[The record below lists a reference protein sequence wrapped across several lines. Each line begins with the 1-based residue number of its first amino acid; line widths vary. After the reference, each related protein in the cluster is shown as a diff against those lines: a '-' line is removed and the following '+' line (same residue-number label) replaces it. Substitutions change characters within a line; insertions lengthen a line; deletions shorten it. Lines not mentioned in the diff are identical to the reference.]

1 MTDTELDTSDT
12 TEVAETTGKTE
23 KRKVVAKKTAR
34 KVRFNVLKHIS
45 IVFTELKMSHFAPR
59 LENKEFFRSVEYI
72 CTYLNVNEAQAFIF
86 CSMFGV
92 YYEVSERPITYFNI
106 ADGCECNPLV
116 LLSIRDELEELVDKG
131 IIAECDPPDD
141 SIGRI
146 FYKIPEYVVQSV
158 LANRIID
165 FDKESA
171 TFNIRDFLADV
182 GRIIDNRIDNK
193 LSSMAL
199 FDKVERLERR
209 YRGVK
214 EIATIKEHLKD
225 TGDRAMLYDIAFG
238 LVICNN
244 PDLRSFV
251 LINRNTDSGNREAI
265 SASIIEETHTL
276 FRKDFIQFEIKGT
289 IQDSTIT
296 LTDKAYT
303 LLFGAEGSSFQER
316 KSDKNIIL
324 CENIKEKQL
333 FFSKDNEKEIKRL
346 FESVSASS
354 FDNIQS
360 RLEEKGMNKGFCI
373 LLYGASGTGKT
384 ESVYQ
389 MAKSSGRDIFH
400 VDISSMKSEWH
411 GEAEQKTKKLFDRY
425 NRMCENAKKA
435 GDLIPILLFNEADG
449 VFSVRS
455 GVHGAA
461 DRSDNS
467 VQNIILEELERF
479 EGILVATTNLSDNL
493 DSAFERRF
501 LFKVKFEKPELAI
514 RVKIWQS
521 NIPRLTKE
529 EAEKLAKEFDFSGG
543 EIANIVRKIMI
554 DEVLTGKETPIKTI
568 RELCSTERLN
578 AKRRGSS
585 LGFTSDDE

>member
-92 YYEVSERPITYFNI
+92 YYVVSERPITYFNI

-116 LLSIRDELEELVDKG
+116 LLSIRD
-131 IIAECDPPDD
+131 AECDPPDD

-238 LVICNN
+238 FPKN
-244 PDLRSFV
+244 
-251 LINRNTDSGNREAI
+251 
-265 SASIIEETHTL
+265 ETT
-276 FRKDFIQFEIKGT
+276 
-289 IQDSTIT
+289 
-296 LTDKAYT
+296 
-303 LLFGAEGSSFQER
+303 
-316 KSDKNIIL
+316 
-324 CENIKEKQL
+324 
-333 FFSKDNEKEIKRL
+333 
-346 FESVSASS
+346 
-354 FDNIQS
+354 
-360 RLEEKGMNKGFCI
+360 
-373 LLYGASGTGKT
+373 
-384 ESVYQ
+384 
-389 MAKSSGRDIFH
+389 
-400 VDISSMKSEWH
+400 
-411 GEAEQKTKKLFDRY
+411 
-425 NRMCENAKKA
+425 
-435 GDLIPILLFNEADG
+435 
-449 VFSVRS
+449 
-455 GVHGAA
+455 
-461 DRSDNS
+461 
-467 VQNIILEELERF
+467 
-479 EGILVATTNLSDNL
+479 
-493 DSAFERRF
+493 
-501 LFKVKFEKPELAI
+501 
-514 RVKIWQS
+514 
-521 NIPRLTKE
+521 
-529 EAEKLAKEFDFSGG
+529 
-543 EIANIVRKIMI
+543 
-554 DEVLTGKETPIKTI
+554 
-568 RELCSTERLN
+568 
-578 AKRRGSS
+578 
-585 LGFTSDDE
+585 